1 MQNINDVEYFY
12 EMIQSKEKLKAV
24 ENHQQKKK
32 KKKKLELKKKLGLD
46 PNVVICDEQDI
57 TSALQVAF
65 E

>member
-12 EMIQSKEKLKAV
+12 EMIWSKEKLKAA
-24 ENHQQKKK
+24 ENHQKKK
-32 KKKKLELKKKLGLD
+32 KIRIKKKLGLD

-57 TSALQVAF
+57 ASALQVAF

>member
-12 EMIQSKEKLKAV
+12 EMIQSKEKLKAA
-24 ENHQQKKK
+24 ENHQKKK
-32 KKKKLELKKKLGLD
+32 KKIRIKKKLGLD

-57 TSALQVAF
+57 ASALQVAF